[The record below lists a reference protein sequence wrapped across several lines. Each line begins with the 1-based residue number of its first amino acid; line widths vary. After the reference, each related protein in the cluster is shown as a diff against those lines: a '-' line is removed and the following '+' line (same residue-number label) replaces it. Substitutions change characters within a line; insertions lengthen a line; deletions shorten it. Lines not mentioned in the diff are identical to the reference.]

1 MRRGMAIMGVVAA
14 AAGVTGLAPPAQA
27 AVTYRVT
34 VTCTVPSSQPERQLA
49 PNSCLNYLPDG
60 TQTYTA
66 KVRDSSG
73 SPVRGIVV
81 TWTDSDSQDAL
92 FRLNQNP
99 CVTNSAGSCSAELVD
114 RHPKAGEKITVT
126 ASVKGA
132 SGTGYLTFKR

>member
-1 MRRGMAIMGVVAA
+1 MRRGTAMMGVVASA
-14 AAGVTGLAPPAQA
+14 AALGGLALPAQA
-27 AVTYRVT
+27 AGTYRVT
-34 VTCTVPSSQPERQLA
+34 VTCTVPKSQPERQLA
-49 PNSCLNYLPDG
+49 PNSCLNYVPDG

-73 SPVRGIVV
+73 SPVRGVV
-81 TWTDSDSQDAL
+81 VSWSDSDAQDAL
-92 FRLNQNP
+92 FRVNQNP

>member
-1 MRRGMAIMGVVAA
+1 MPK
-14 AAGVTGLAPPAQA
+14 T
-27 AVTYRVT
+27 
-34 VTCTVPSSQPERQLA
+34 QPERQLA
-49 PNSCLNYLPDG
+49 PNSCLNYVPDG

-73 SPVRGIVV
+73 SPVAGVV
-81 TWTDSDSQDAL
+81 VSWSDSDAQDAL
-92 FRLNQNP
+92 FRVNQNP

-132 SGTGYLTFKR
+132 SGTGFLTFRR